1 MEGQKDRR
9 MEGLKD
15 GKMEGQ
21 KDGKM
26 EGWKDRKTEGL
37 RDWQIAVIDCF
48 ASSLIAR
55 VLRSDKIV

>member
-1 MEGQKDRR
+1 